1 MLKLVFRIALITL
14 LTLGV
19 IKTNRFFLTKSAFE
33 INSVKVVGA
42 SEKLEESFV
51 PLKEQLIGK
60 NINDIDFEKVRKKIL
75 EDVRI
80 KNADVKKEALN
91 KIIIEVE
98 EREPK
103 YYLQYKKN
111 MYLLDKEGKIYGYL
125 NDLKTKDFICIVTQ
139 KEEDIELLIEILGKI
154 EATDFKD
161 VVSQIFVEDNKC
173 VNVVLVNGAIL
184 KTNREVKKEKYD
196 ISSYLF
202 FNLSAKKRIDYM
214 DLRFEDYI
222 VKYMEDKN
230 GR

>member
-1 MLKLVFRIALITL
+1 
-14 LTLGV
+14 
-19 IKTNRFFLTKSAFE
+19 
-33 INSVKVVGA
+33 
-42 SEKLEESFV
+42 
-51 PLKEQLIGK
+51 
-60 NINDIDFEKVRKKIL
+60 
-75 EDVRI
+75 
-80 KNADVKKEALN
+80 
-91 KIIIEVE
+91 
-98 EREPK
+98 
-103 YYLQYKKN
+103 

-139 KEEDIELLIEILGKI
+139 KVEDIELLIEILGKI